1 MAKKVFLHQKRS
13 SALLRYN
20 DAIIVRA
27 WTNNL
32 NLEMGPGDTDSQQ
45 VAKDWEKLYKAKEK
59 ELNGKWTLFTEQ
71 WFELIKIYYNLNRG
85 ESGPRSN

>member
-1 MAKKVFLHQKRS
+1 MPNNSNNSKNHPVSKAWTKHGKKSFLHQKRS

-59 ELNGKWTLFTEQ
+59 ELNGKLTLC
-71 WFELIKIYYNLNRG
+71 
-85 ESGPRSN
+85 